1 MTEALGL
8 RVEVDNDANLGASGE
23 WMWGAGRGCTEL
35 AYLKLATGIGA
46 GLILGGRPFKG
57 AGGTAG
63 EIGHTMVDPSGPI
76 CRCGN
81 RGCLEMLAG
90 AGAVLDALRPTHG
103 NGLTVKDV
111 IALASDGDPG
121 CCRALADAG
130 HIIGGAASIL
140 CNLINPQRIVVGGEM
155 AAAGEVLLGP
165 LRESLERSAIRSAA
179 QDVQVVQGS
188 LGDKAE
194 VLGAVAL
201 ALHPTGQ
208 PRVAT
213 AV

>member
-1 MTEALGL
+1 
-8 RVEVDNDANLGASGE
+8 
-23 WMWGAGRGCTEL
+23 MWKQTHAFIRFRR
-35 AYLKLATGIGA
+35 YQ
-46 GLILGGRPFKG
+46 
-57 AGGTAG
+57 
-63 EIGHTMVDPSGPI
+63 
-76 CRCGN
+76 CR
-81 RGCLEMLAG
+81 R
-90 AGAVLDALRPTHG
+90 D
-103 NGLTVKDV
+103 D
-111 IALASDGDPG
+111 I
-121 CCRALADAG
+121 RAA
-130 HIIGGAASIL
+130 GAASIL